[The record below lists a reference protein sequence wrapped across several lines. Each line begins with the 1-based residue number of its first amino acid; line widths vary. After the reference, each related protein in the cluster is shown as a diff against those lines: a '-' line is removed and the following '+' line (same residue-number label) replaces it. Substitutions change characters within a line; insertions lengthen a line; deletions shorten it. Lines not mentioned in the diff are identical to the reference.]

1 MFIYTC
7 KAHKEPDFSSL
18 DNVDWL
24 VERAWGQTLV
34 LECVT
39 VKKDECHLCLHMRTN
54 FVLSSSEYRYVTAV
68 EHSDSEIARAKRGEQ
83 EQV

>member
-1 MFIYTC
+1 M
-7 KAHKEPDFSSL
+7 
-18 DNVDWL
+18 
-24 VERAWGQTLV
+24 